1 MIPLSVLDVAPV
13 GEGQTGAE
21 ALQASLELAR
31 LAEAQGYERLWY
43 AEHHNMP
50 SIASTTPE
58 VLVAR
63 AGMVT
68 ERIRLGSGGV
78 MLPNHAPY
86 KVAETWKM
94 LEALHPGRIDLGLGR
109 APGTDQLT
117 AAALRRSADAVVQ
130 DRFQSELAE
139 LLAFG
144 RNEFPGDHPFKAVK
158 AYPDEVPL
166 PPIWLLGSSDYSAR
180 LAAAVGMGFSF
191 AAHFSQHPA
200 ELPMRAY
207 RERFQPGWFPKPH
220 AILAVTVICAP
231 TAEEADFLACSGD
244 LMWARMRAG
253 DLRRI
258 PTPEEG
264 RDYAYSPFERQVVE
278 AQRRLSF
285 IGAADDVAVRI
296 RELAERTLADEV
308 MVSTIVHD
316 PALRLRSF
324 ELLAA
329 AWGALP

>member
-13 GEGQTGAE
+13 GEGQTTAE
-21 ALQASLELAR
+21 ALEASLALAR
-31 LAEAQGYERLWY
+31 AADGLGFARLWY

-68 ERIRLGSGGV
+68 QRIRLGSGGV
-78 MLPNHAPY
+78 MLPNHSPY

-117 AAALRRSADAVVQ
+117 AAALRRSGDAVVQ

-144 RNEFPGDHPFKAVK
+144 RDEFPDGHPFTRVK

-166 PPIWLLGSSDYSAR
+166 PPIWLLGSSDYSAH
-180 LAAAVGMGFSF
+180 LAASVGMGFSF

-200 ELPMRAY
+200 EIPMLAY
-207 RERFQPGWFPKPH
+207 RRRFQPGWMPRPH
-220 AILAVTVICAP
+220 AILAVSAIVAP

-264 RDYAYSPFERQVVE
+264 RDHPYSPFERQVVQ
-278 AQRRLSF
+278 AQRALSF
-285 IGAADDVAVRI
+285 VGAPDDVASRI
-296 RELAERTLADEV
+296 RALAHRTEADEV
-308 MVSTIVHD
+308 MISTLVHD
-316 PALRLRSF
+316 PAARLRSV
-324 ELLAA
+324 ELLAQAWA
-329 AWGALP
+329 AQA